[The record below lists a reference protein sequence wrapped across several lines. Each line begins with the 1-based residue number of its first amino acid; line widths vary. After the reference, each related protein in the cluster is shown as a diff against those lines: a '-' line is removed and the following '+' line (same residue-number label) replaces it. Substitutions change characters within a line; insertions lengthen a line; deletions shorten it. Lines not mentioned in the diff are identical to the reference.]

1 VLQSLVRDAAVKPQP
16 FEFIVFL
23 NFSRYFRNLME
34 SELYRAKFEQL
45 NISLVS
51 VQQDFADDSTGRLV
65 RQVIGAIDEFALN
78 FNAQQVSLMML
89 SDARAGCWN
98 GSSPPLGYQTRVAVQ
113 MGNKDKKVLAING
126 TEAPVVEHI
135 FRLYLQGENGGRP
148 MGLKAICTHLNREG

>member
-1 VLQSLVRDAAVKPQP
+1 
-16 FEFIVFL
+16 
-23 NFSRYFRNLME
+23 
-34 SELYRAKFEQL
+34 
-45 NISLVS
+45 
-51 VQQDFADDSTGRLV
+51 V